1 MFYVR
6 VVSGSVVF
14 GAGTSEI
21 EERLKSF
28 ELKTGNF
35 VKLWSS
41 RNDTFLHRCGHDTR
55 PRPRGEA
62 HLTLIFTQ
70 SFQVKQFIHG
80 LHFYLPVIFHVGYNR
95 EACRHGFIGHKR
107 SSIFL
112 LFAAGYLGLG
122 VLELLLDVTPARW
135 CTNIPTTP
143 SNAGRYVAMNAAD
156 ASDGRGMW
164 VVYEVYFILL
174 PNDS

>member
-41 RNDTFLHRCGHDTR
+41 RNDTFLHRCGHDTV
-55 PRPRGEA
+55 PG
-62 HLTLIFTQ
+62 
-70 SFQVKQFIHG
+70 
-80 LHFYLPVIFHVGYNR
+80 R
-95 EACRHGFIGHKR
+95 EARLI
-107 SSIFL
+107 
-112 LFAAGYLGLG
+112 
-122 VLELLLDVTPARW
+122 
-135 CTNIPTTP
+135 
-143 SNAGRYVAMNAAD
+143 
-156 ASDGRGMW
+156 
-164 VVYEVYFILL
+164 
-174 PNDS
+174 